1 MSGMYKIS
9 VRLRKKKYR
18 FKEMDR
24 LTSLDI
30 RGLTLDGIGGIFE
43 KNRFHFVSDNSANI
57 ELCASRLGI
66 SI

>member
-43 KNRFHFVSDNSANI
+43 KNRFDFVSENSANI